1 MTYYTGIGNLSDY
14 IPELKKIEKNGL
26 IFTQAGGDE
35 TGVYFEFIKK
45 SLKNNSE
52 ISGRISIN
60 YNEYGK
66 FPKTPIEILE
76 DELGRFYDKN
86 DK

>member
-14 IPELKKIEKNGL
+14 VPELKKFEKNGL
-26 IFTQAGGDE
+26 IFTQVGGDK

-60 YNEYGK
+60 YNEYEK
-66 FPKTPIEILE
+66 SPKAPIEILE
-76 DELGRFYDKN
+76 DELEGFYDKN
-86 DK
+86 GK

>member
-14 IPELKKIEKNGL
+14 VPELKKIEKNGL
-26 IFTQAGGDE
+26 IFTQVGGDE
-35 TGVYFEFIKK
+35 TGVYFEFIKR

-60 YNEYGK
+60 YNEYGRFEK
-66 FPKTPIEILE
+66 DLKKILKE
-76 DELGRFYDKN
+76 ELGWLYDKN
-86 DK
+86 GK